1 MDSSNNTD
9 TGDTGSI
16 NANSTV
22 AHNPP
27 RISMIST
34 AVSFLQNPNVSRSS
48 LMQKEKFLRSKG
60 LSDEEIQLAFQQAG
74 IFTKDPNSTII
85 NMEIGHHRSPPQP
98 PTTTLAPLYRS
109 PETALQKFYNVISST
124 AMVTGI
130 VYAIYYVYKNFIAP
144 FLFGKKKDEKSTDDL
159 INELDK
165 KIDKNIRKLNV
176 DVTALKDEI
185 RSSYNGDHVLRQDML
200 SFKNDLDAIKGL
212 LLNRKQ
218 FASPVVPP
226 SIPAWQLQSQRTIGV
241 GETSQHTDSDK
252 NDDNGSADG
261 SGDNGSAGSSETE
274 VVTKHSDS
282 SLELL

>member
-9 TGDTGSI
+9 TGDTGSKG
-16 NANSTV
+16 ANSTV
-22 AHNPP
+22 AHIPP

-34 AVSFLQNPNVSRSS
+34 AVSFLQNPNVARNS
-48 LMQKEKFLRSKG
+48 LVQKEKFLRSKG

-74 IFTKDPNSTII
+74 IFTKDPNNTII
-85 NMEIGHHRSPPQP
+85 NMEIGHRPPPAVQP
-98 PTTTLAPLYRS
+98 LTQATLSPLYRS
-109 PETALQKFYNVISST
+109 PDTALQKFYNIISST

-130 VYAIYYVYKNFIAP
+130 VYAIYYVYKKFIEP
-144 FLFGKKKDEKSTDDL
+144 FLFGRKKDRKSTNDL
-159 INELDK
+159 IEELDTK
-165 KIDKNIRKLNV
+165 MDKNIRKLNV
-176 DVTALKDEI
+176 EMTALKEEI
-185 RSSYNGDHVLRQDML
+185 RSSYNGDHLLRQDML

-226 SIPAWQLQSQRTIGV
+226 SIPAWQLQSQRTMSNV
-241 GETSQHTDSDK
+241 AEASQHTDSDK

-261 SGDNGSAGSSETE
+261 SGGSSETE